1 MRILYKQPGQ
11 DPRSMVIPNELG
23 VMQQLVGGHIET
35 LRISD
40 NGILVMNEEGKLLG
54 LEPNFYL
61 GAIGD
66 TIVGP
71 VLVVGED
78 GEDFSSLT
86 TRQAVIDLN
95 IMCLPKRIEELRKD
109 GVAIRTEYRTSA
121 NGKRYG
127 VYSLAD

>member
-11 DPRSMVIPNELG
+11 DPRSMVIPNELK

-54 LEPNFYL
+54 LEPNFFF

-78 GEDFSSLT
+78 GEDFASLPDDEAAEIS
-86 TRQAVIDLN
+86 R
-95 IMCLPKRIEELRKD
+95 IMRGGFEI
-109 GVAIRTEYRTSA
+109 
-121 NGKRYG
+121 
-127 VYSLAD
+127 

>member
-1 MRILYKQPGQ
+1 MRILYKQPGE

-40 NGILVMNEEGKLLG
+40 NGILVMNEYGKLLG

-78 GEDFSSLT
+78 GEDFASLPDDEAAEIS
-86 TRQAVIDLN
+86 R
-95 IMCLPKRIEELRKD
+95 IMRGGFEI
-109 GVAIRTEYRTSA
+109 
-121 NGKRYG
+121 
-127 VYSLAD
+127 

>member
-40 NGILVMNEEGKLLG
+40 NGILVMNEEGKILG
-54 LEPNFYL
+54 REPNFYL

-78 GEDFSSLT
+78 GEDFASLPDDEAAEIS
-86 TRQAVIDLN
+86 R
-95 IMCLPKRIEELRKD
+95 IMRGGFEI
-109 GVAIRTEYRTSA
+109 
-121 NGKRYG
+121 
-127 VYSLAD
+127 

>member
-1 MRILYKQPGQ
+1 MRAIYKAPGK
-11 DPRSMVIPNELG
+11 DPQRVNIGNELK
-23 VMQQLVGGHIET
+23 VMQQLVGGYIET

-71 VLVVGED
+71 VLVVGENGD
-78 GEDFSSLT
+78 EFADLPEDEAEEIF
-86 TRQAVIDLN
+86 R
-95 IMCLPKRIEELRKD
+95 IMRGGFEI
-109 GVAIRTEYRTSA
+109 
-121 NGKRYG
+121 
-127 VYSLAD
+127 

>member
-1 MRILYKQPGQ
+1 MRILYKQPGH

-23 VMQQLVGGHIET
+23 VMQQLVGGYIET

-40 NGILVMNEEGKLLG
+40 NGILVMNEEGELLG

-66 TIVGP
+66 NIVGP

-78 GEDFSSLT
+78 GEDFASLPDDEAAEIS
-86 TRQAVIDLN
+86 R
-95 IMCLPKRIEELRKD
+95 IMRGGFEI
-109 GVAIRTEYRTSA
+109 
-121 NGKRYG
+121 
-127 VYSLAD
+127 

>member
-11 DPRSMVIPNELG
+11 DPRSMVIPNELK

-54 LEPNFYL
+54 LEENFYL

-78 GEDFSSLT
+78 GEDFASLPDDEAAEIS
-86 TRQAVIDLN
+86 R
-95 IMCLPKRIEELRKD
+95 IMRGGFEI
-109 GVAIRTEYRTSA
+109 
-121 NGKRYG
+121 
-127 VYSLAD
+127 

>member
-1 MRILYKQPGQ
+1 MRILYKQPGE

-35 LRISD
+35 LMISD
-40 NGILVMNEEGKLLG
+40 NGILVMNEEGKILG
-54 LEPNFYL
+54 SEQNFYL

-78 GEDFSSLT
+78 GDDFASLPDDEASEIS
-86 TRQAVIDLN
+86 R
-95 IMCLPKRIEELRKD
+95 IMRGGFEI
-109 GVAIRTEYRTSA
+109 
-121 NGKRYG
+121 
-127 VYSLAD
+127 

>member
-11 DPRSMVIPNELG
+11 DPRSMVIPNELK

-71 VLVVGED
+71 VLVVGKNGDEFADLPED
-78 GEDFSSLT
+78 EADEIS
-86 TRQAVIDLN
+86 R
-95 IMCLPKRIEELRKD
+95 IMRGGFEI
-109 GVAIRTEYRTSA
+109 
-121 NGKRYG
+121 
-127 VYSLAD
+127 

>member
-1 MRILYKQPGQ
+1 MRAIYKAPGK
-11 DPRSMVIPNELG
+11 DPQRVDIGNDLK
-23 VMQQLVGGHIET
+23 VMQQLVGGRIET

-54 LEPNFYL
+54 LEENFYF

-78 GEDFSSLT
+78 GEDFASLPNDEAAEIF
-86 TRQAVIDLN
+86 R
-95 IMCLPKRIEELRKD
+95 IMRGGFEI
-109 GVAIRTEYRTSA
+109 
-121 NGKRYG
+121 
-127 VYSLAD
+127 

>member
-1 MRILYKQPGQ
+1 
-11 DPRSMVIPNELG
+11 MVIPNELK

-40 NGILVMNEEGKLLG
+40 NGILVMNEYGKLLG

-78 GEDFSSLT
+78 GEDFASLPDDEAAEIS
-86 TRQAVIDLN
+86 R
-95 IMCLPKRIEELRKD
+95 IMRGGFEI
-109 GVAIRTEYRTSA
+109 
-121 NGKRYG
+121 
-127 VYSLAD
+127 

>member
-1 MRILYKQPGQ
+1 MRILYKQPGEN
-11 DPRSMVIPNELG
+11 PRSMVIPNELG

-40 NGILVMNEEGKLLG
+40 NVILVMNEEGKLLG
-54 LEPNFYL
+54 LEPNFFL

-78 GEDFSSLT
+78 GEDFASLPDDEAAEIS
-86 TRQAVIDLN
+86 R
-95 IMCLPKRIEELRKD
+95 IMR
-109 GVAIRTEYRTSA
+109 GVFEI
-121 NGKRYG
+121 
-127 VYSLAD
+127 

>member
-1 MRILYKQPGQ
+1 MRILYKQPGE

-40 NGILVMNEEGKLLG
+40 NVILVMNEEGKLLG
-54 LEPNFYL
+54 LESNFYL

-78 GEDFSSLT
+78 GEDFASLPDDEAAEIS
-86 TRQAVIDLN
+86 R
-95 IMCLPKRIEELRKD
+95 IMRGGFEI
-109 GVAIRTEYRTSA
+109 
-121 NGKRYG
+121 
-127 VYSLAD
+127 

>member
-1 MRILYKQPGQ
+1 MRVLYKEPGQ
-11 DPRSMVIPNELG
+11 DPRSMVIPNELK

-78 GEDFSSLT
+78 FVSLPDDEAAEIS
-86 TRQAVIDLN
+86 R
-95 IMCLPKRIEELRKD
+95 IMRGGFEI
-109 GVAIRTEYRTSA
+109 
-121 NGKRYG
+121 
-127 VYSLAD
+127 

>member
-11 DPRSMVIPNELG
+11 DPRSIVIPNELK
-23 VMQQLVGGHIET
+23 VMQQLVGGYIET

-71 VLVVGED
+71 VLVVGKNGDEFADLPED
-78 GEDFSSLT
+78 EAAEIS
-86 TRQAVIDLN
+86 R
-95 IMCLPKRIEELRKD
+95 IMRGGFEI
-109 GVAIRTEYRTSA
+109 
-121 NGKRYG
+121 
-127 VYSLAD
+127 

>member
-1 MRILYKQPGQ
+1 MRAIYKAPGK
-11 DPRSMVIPNELG
+11 DPQRVDIGNDLK
-23 VMQQLVGGHIET
+23 VMQQLVGGYIET

-71 VLVVGED
+71 VLVVGKNGDEFADLPED
-78 GEDFSSLT
+78 EAAEIS
-86 TRQAVIDLN
+86 R
-95 IMCLPKRIEELRKD
+95 IMRGGFEI
-109 GVAIRTEYRTSA
+109 
-121 NGKRYG
+121 
-127 VYSLAD
+127 

>member
-1 MRILYKQPGQ
+1 MRVLYKLPGQ

-40 NGILVMNEEGKLLG
+40 KGILVMNEEGKIRG
-54 LEPNFYL
+54 LEPNFFL

-78 GEDFSSLT
+78 GEDFASLPDDEAEEIS
-86 TRQAVIDLN
+86 R
-95 IMCLPKRIEELRKD
+95 IMR
-109 GVAIRTEYRTSA
+109 GGFAI
-121 NGKRYG
+121 
-127 VYSLAD
+127 

>member
-1 MRILYKQPGQ
+1 MKILYKQPGE

-40 NGILVMNEEGKLLG
+40 NGILVMNEYGKLLG

-78 GEDFSSLT
+78 GEDFASLPDDEAAEIS
-86 TRQAVIDLN
+86 R
-95 IMCLPKRIEELRKD
+95 IMRGGFEI
-109 GVAIRTEYRTSA
+109 
-121 NGKRYG
+121 
-127 VYSLAD
+127 

>member
-11 DPRSMVIPNELG
+11 DPRSLVIPNELK
-23 VMQQLVGGHIET
+23 VMQQLVGGYIET

-71 VLVVGED
+71 VLVVGENGD
-78 GEDFSSLT
+78 EFADLPEDEAEEIS
-86 TRQAVIDLN
+86 R
-95 IMCLPKRIEELRKD
+95 IMRGGFEI
-109 GVAIRTEYRTSA
+109 
-121 NGKRYG
+121 
-127 VYSLAD
+127 

>member
-1 MRILYKQPGQ
+1 MRILYKQPGE
-11 DPRSMVIPNELG
+11 DPRSMVLPNELG

-54 LEPNFYL
+54 LELNFYL

-78 GEDFSSLT
+78 GEDFASLPDDEAAEIS
-86 TRQAVIDLN
+86 R
-95 IMCLPKRIEELRKD
+95 IMRGGFEI
-109 GVAIRTEYRTSA
+109 
-121 NGKRYG
+121 
-127 VYSLAD
+127 

>member
-1 MRILYKQPGQ
+1 MRILYKQPGE

-23 VMQQLVGGHIET
+23 VMQKLVGGHIET

-40 NGILVMNEEGKLLG
+40 NGILVMNEEGQLLG

-78 GEDFSSLT
+78 GEDFASLPDDEAAEIS
-86 TRQAVIDLN
+86 R
-95 IMCLPKRIEELRKD
+95 IMRGGFEI
-109 GVAIRTEYRTSA
+109 
-121 NGKRYG
+121 
-127 VYSLAD
+127 

>member
-1 MRILYKQPGQ
+1 MRILYKQPGE

-66 TIVGP
+66 TI
-71 VLVVGED
+71 D
-78 GEDFSSLT
+78 GEDFASLPDDEAAEIS
-86 TRQAVIDLN
+86 R
-95 IMCLPKRIEELRKD
+95 IMRGGFEI
-109 GVAIRTEYRTSA
+109 
-121 NGKRYG
+121 
-127 VYSLAD
+127 

>member
-11 DPRSMVIPNELG
+11 DPRSIVIPNELK
-23 VMQQLVGGHIET
+23 VMQQLVGGYIET

-71 VLVVGED
+71 VLVVGENGD
-78 GEDFSSLT
+78 EFADLPEDEAEEIS
-86 TRQAVIDLN
+86 R
-95 IMCLPKRIEELRKD
+95 IMRGGFEI
-109 GVAIRTEYRTSA
+109 
-121 NGKRYG
+121 
-127 VYSLAD
+127 

>member
-11 DPRSMVIPNELG
+11 DPRSIVIPNELK
-23 VMQQLVGGHIET
+23 VMQQLVGGRIET

-40 NGILVMNEEGKLLG
+40 NGILVMNEEGKLRG

-71 VLVVGED
+71 VLVVGENGD
-78 GEDFSSLT
+78 EFADLPEDEAEEIF
-86 TRQAVIDLN
+86 R
-95 IMCLPKRIEELRKD
+95 IMRGGFEI
-109 GVAIRTEYRTSA
+109 
-121 NGKRYG
+121 
-127 VYSLAD
+127 